1 MNRQPYRAAFA
12 ALVVALITACSAK
25 VSVDRY
31 STGMAEATLQAAKAA
46 DKAFSDY
53 AQTAGMGEAFAKY
66 MDGADG
72 EMIGEGDITKGE
84 AAIRA
89 AFKDWPADVKMIWSP
104 DGGYGAGSGDIA
116 VTTGRYAR
124 TRNGAD
130 VGQGR
135 YVTVWRKNA
144 AGEWKGVMDIG
155 AADPPPKKPVEPD
168 PQGRPG

>member
-1 MNRQPYRAAFA
+1 MNRNPYRAAFA
-12 ALVVALITACSAK
+12 ALVIALIAACSANVPGGGDPK
-25 VSVDRY
+25 AAAD
-31 STGMAEATLQAAKAA
+31 ATLKSAQAA

-53 AQTAGMGEAFAKY
+53 AQTAGMGEAFGKY
-66 MDGADG
+66 MDALDG
-72 EMIGEGDITKGE
+72 QMIGDGDITRGE

-89 AFKDWPADVKMIWSP
+89 AFKDWPADVKMTWAP
-104 DGGYGAGSGDIA
+104 DGGVGAASGDIA

-155 AADPPPKKPVEPD
+155 AADPPPKKPAEPD
-168 PQGRPG
+168 LQGRPG